1 MSLGQRAAIVLSLFP
16 IHLIDRLIRGFPVT
30 RILRHHRLPLR
41 LGTLR
46 LCHKKTATELD
57 LVLLL
62 ILVPVG
68 LVDRAPHHK
77 STRWHPANGPVVR
90 SEG

>member
-41 LGTLR
+41 LRALGLS
-46 LCHKKTATELD
+46 HKEPAPELD
-57 LVLLL
+57 LVLHL

-68 LVDRAPHHK
+68 LVGWTPHHK
-77 STRWHPANGPVVR
+77 STRWHPPNSPVVR
-90 SEG
+90 SEA